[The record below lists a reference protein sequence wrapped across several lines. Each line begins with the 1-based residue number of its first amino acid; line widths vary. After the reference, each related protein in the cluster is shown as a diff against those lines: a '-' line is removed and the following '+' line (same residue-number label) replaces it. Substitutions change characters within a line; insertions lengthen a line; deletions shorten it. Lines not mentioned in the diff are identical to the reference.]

1 MRNSSSS
8 TTSAN
13 DVMMEIEAN
22 KPQGNG
28 IVVGGL
34 SPLSETLW
42 KEKRNT
48 EFIGDVSA
56 RLAWKDLT
64 VMVTLN
70 NGETQNVLEGLTG
83 YAEPGTFTALM
94 GPSGSGKSTLLD
106 ALSGRLASN
115 AFLSGRVL
123 LNGRKANLSF
133 GTAAYV
139 TQDDT
144 LIGTLTVR
152 ETISYSARLRLP
164 DRMPWLEKRT
174 LIESTIIEMGLQD
187 CADTVIGNWHLRGIS
202 GGEKRRVSIA
212 LEILMRPR
220 LLFLDEPT
228 SGLDSASAF
237 FVTQTLR
244 GLSRDGRTVI
254 ASIHQPSS
262 EVFELFDRLY
272 LLSGGKTVYFGQA
285 SEAYEARFTLPS
297 STSLFFLRGH
307 LIKLEQY
314 GEDQCDSCARMGPN
328 KLRNRLFFAQA
339 GFPCP
344 ALRNPSDHFLR
355 CINSDFDKVKATL
368 KGSMKLR
375 FESNEDPLDKT
386 TTAEAIRILVDY
398 YRRSQYSYSA
408 NERVEEMSKVK
419 GTVLDSGGSQAS
431 FFMQAYTLTK
441 RSFVNMSR
449 DFGYYWL
456 RLVIYLVVT
465 ICIGTIYLNVGT
477 GYSSILARGACASF
491 VFGFVTFMSI
501 GGFPSFVEDMKVF
514 QRERMNGHYG
524 VFAFVVS
531 NTLSAMP
538 FLILITFLSGTVCYF
553 MVRLHP
559 GFTHYL
565 FFVICLYASVTVVE
579 SLMMVIASVVPN
591 FLMGIIIGAGI
602 QGIFMLVSGYFRLPN
617 DIPKPFWR
625 YPMSYLSFHFWAL
638 QGQYQNDLMGLEF
651 DNSSPDLPK
660 IPGEF
665 ILEQIF
671 QIDLNRS
678 KWIDVSVIFV
688 MIITYRIIFFIM
700 IKINEDVTPWIRGYI
715 ARRKMQQKNGNQKQ
729 TIAPYGLTQ
738 SPSLRA
744 YVGNN
749 GPNSNR

>member
-1 MRNSSSS
+1 MKMSS
-8 TTSAN
+8 TSAGA
-13 DVMMEIEAN
+13 DEVVMEIEAN

-28 IVVGGL
+28 LVVGGL
-34 SPLSETLW
+34 SPLSESLW
-42 KEKRNT
+42 KEKTNT

-64 VMVTLN
+64 VTVTLS
-70 NGETQNVLEGLTG
+70 NGGDTQNVLEKLSG
-83 YAEPGTFTALM
+83 YAEPGSFTALM

-106 ALSGRLASN
+106 ALSGRLAAN
-115 AFLSGRVL
+115 AFLSGAIL
-123 LNGRKANLSF
+123 LNGRKAKLSF

-139 TQDDT
+139 TQDDN

-164 DRMPWLEKRT
+164 DRMPWSDKRA
-174 LIESTIIEMGLQD
+174 LVESTIIEMGLQD
-187 CADTVIGNWHLRGIS
+187 CADTVIGNWHLRGVS
-202 GGEKRRVSIA
+202 GGERRRVSIA
-212 LEILMRPR
+212 VEILMRPR

-285 SEAYEARFTLPS
+285 SEAYE
-297 STSLFFLRGH
+297 
-307 LIKLEQY
+307 
-314 GEDQCDSCARMGPN
+314 
-328 KLRNRLFFAQA
+328 FFAQA

-368 KGSMKLR
+368 KGSMKIR
-375 FESNEDPLDKT
+375 FEASDDPLERVT
-386 TTAEAIRILVDY
+386 TTEVIRTLVDS
-398 YRRSQYSYSA
+398 YRTSQYFYSA
-408 NERVEEMSKVK
+408 IQRIEEISKVK

-431 FFMQAYTLTK
+431 FFMQAVTLTA
-441 RSFVNMSR
+441 RSFLNMSR

-456 RLVIYLVVT
+456 RLVIYIVVT

-477 GYSSILARGACASF
+477 SYNSILARGACASF

-514 QRERMNGHYG
+514 QRERLNGHYG
-524 VFAFVVS
+524 VTAFVIS
-531 NTLSAMP
+531 NTLSATP
-538 FLILITFLSGTVCYF
+538 FLILITFISGTVCYF

-559 GFTHYL
+559 GLSHYL
-565 FFVICLYASVTVVE
+565 FFVLCLYASVTVVE
-579 SLMMVIASVVPN
+579 SLMMAIASVVPN

-625 YPMSYLSFHFWAL
+625 YPMSYISFHFWAL
-638 QGQYQNDLMGLEF
+638 QGQYQNDLKGLIF
-651 DNSSPDLPK
+651 DNQTPDLPK
-660 IPGEF
+660 IPGEY
-665 ILEQIF
+665 ILENVF
-671 QIDLNRS
+671 QIDMHRS
-678 KWIDVSVIFV
+678 KWVDLSVLLS
-688 MIITYRIIFFIM
+688 MIIIYRIIFFIM
-700 IKINEDVTPWIRGYI
+700 IKVNEDVTPWVRGYI
-715 ARRKMQQKNGNQKQ
+715 ARRRMQQKNASQN
-729 TIAPYGLTQ
+729 TTVAPFALTQ
-738 SPSLRA
+738 SPSLRN
-744 YVGNN
+744 YVQNHASAGT
-749 GPNSNR
+749 GGKTR

>member
-1 MRNSSSS
+1 MRNSSSDP
-8 TTSAN
+8 SATAAAAT
-13 DVMMEIEAN
+13 VMMEIEAS
-22 KPQGNG
+22 KPAGNG
-28 IVVGGL
+28 MVVGGL

-42 KEKRNT
+42 RERTNT
-48 EFIGDVSA
+48 EFVGDVSA
-56 RLAWKDLT
+56 RLTWKDLT
-64 VMVTLN
+64 VMVTLG

-83 YAEPGTFTALM
+83 YAEPGSLTALM

-106 ALSGRLASN
+106 ALSSRLAAN
-115 AFLSGRVL
+115 AFLSGSIL
-123 LNGRKANLSF
+123 LNGRKTKLSF

-139 TQDDT
+139 TQDDN

-164 DRMPWLEKRT
+164 DKMPWSEKRA
-174 LIESTIIEMGLQD
+174 LIESTIVEMGLQD

-285 SEAYEARFTLPS
+285 SDAYE
-297 STSLFFLRGH
+297 
-307 LIKLEQY
+307 
-314 GEDQCDSCARMGPN
+314 
-328 KLRNRLFFAQA
+328 FFAQA

-355 CINSDFDKVKATL
+355 CVNADFDKVKATL
-368 KGSMKLR
+368 KGSMK
-375 FESNEDPLDKT
+375 
-386 TTAEAIRILVDY
+386 
-398 YRRSQYSYSA
+398 
-408 NERVEEMSKVK
+408 K
-419 GTVLDSGGSQAS
+419 GTVLDAGGSQAS
-431 FFMQAYTLTK
+431 FPMQAFTLTK

-456 RLVIYLVVT
+456 RLVIYIVVT
-465 ICIGTIYLNVGT
+465 ICIGTIYFNVGT
-477 GYSSILARGACASF
+477 SYNSILARGSCASF

-514 QRERMNGHYG
+514 QRERLNGHYG
-524 VFAFVVS
+524 VTAFVIS

-538 FLILITFLSGTVCYF
+538 FLITITFLSGTICYF

-565 FFVICLYASVTVVE
+565 FFVLCLYASVTVVE
-579 SLMMVIASVVPN
+579 SLMMAIASIVPN

-617 DIPKPFWR
+617 DIPKPVWR
-625 YPMSYLSFHFWAL
+625 YPMSYISFHFWAL
-638 QGQYQNDLMGLEF
+638 QGQYQNDLNGLLF
-651 DNSSPDLPK
+651 NNQSPDLPK
-660 IPGEF
+660 IPGEY
-665 ILEQIF
+665 ILENIF
-671 QIDLNRS
+671 QINIRRS
-678 KWIDVSVIFV
+678 KWIDLSVIFS
-688 MIITYRIIFFIM
+688 MIVIYRIIFFVM
-700 IKINEDVTPWIRGYI
+700 IKISEDVTPWIRGYM
-715 ARRKMQQKNGNQKQ
+715 ARRRMQIKNGTQNT
-729 TIAPYGLTQ
+729 TIAPDGLTQ
-738 SPSLRA
+738 SPSLRNFVA
-744 YVGNN
+744 SRATGN
-749 GPNSNR
+749 GKR

>member
-1 MRNSSSS
+1 MAHETEKTRNSAAGHSI
-8 TTSAN
+8 
-13 DVMMEIEAN
+13 MEIEAS
-22 KPQGNG
+22 KPSGKG
-28 IVVGGL
+28 VVVGGL

-42 KEKRNT
+42 REKASL
-48 EFIGDVSA
+48 EIVGDVSA
-56 RLAWKDLT
+56 RLTWKDLT
-64 VMVTLN
+64 VTVTLS
-70 NGETQNVLEGLTG
+70 NGETQKVLEGLTG

-106 ALSGRLASN
+106 ALSSRLAAN
-115 AFLSGRVL
+115 AFLSGTIL
-123 LNGRKANLSF
+123 LNGRKRKLSF

-139 TQDDT
+139 TQDDN

-164 DRMPWLEKRT
+164 DKMSWSEKRA

-212 LEILMRPR
+212 LEILTRPR

-244 GLSRDGRTVI
+244 ALARDGRTVI

-262 EVFELFDRLY
+262 EVFELFDQLY
-272 LLSGGKTVYFGQA
+272 LLSSGKTVYFGQA
-285 SEAYEARFTLPS
+285 SDAYE
-297 STSLFFLRGH
+297 
-307 LIKLEQY
+307 
-314 GEDQCDSCARMGPN
+314 
-328 KLRNRLFFAQA
+328 FFAQA

-355 CINSDFDKVKATL
+355 CVNSDFDKVKATL

-375 FESNEDPLDKT
+375 FEASDDPLEKI
-386 TTAEAIRILVDY
+386 TTAEAIRVLIDS
-398 YRRSQYSYSA
+398 YRTSQYSYA
-408 NERVEEMSKVK
+408 AREKVEEISKVK

-431 FFMQAYTLTK
+431 FLMQAFTLSK
-441 RSFVNMSR
+441 RSFINMSR

-456 RLVIYLVVT
+456 RLVIYIVVT

-477 GYSSILARGACASF
+477 GYSSILARGSCASF

-514 QRERMNGHYG
+514 QRERLNGHYG
-524 VFAFVVS
+524 VTAFVIS

-538 FLILITFLSGTVCYF
+538 FLILITFLAGTVCYY

-559 GFTHYL
+559 GFEHYL
-565 FFVICLYASVTVVE
+565 FFVLCLYASVTVVE
-579 SLMMVIASVVPN
+579 SLMMAIASIVPN

-617 DIPKPFWR
+617 DIPKPVWR
-625 YPMSYLSFHFWAL
+625 YPMSYISFHFWAL
-638 QGQYQNDLMGLEF
+638 QGQYQNDLSGLVF
-651 DNSSPDLPK
+651 DNQSPDLPK
-660 IPGEF
+660 IPGEY
-665 ILEQIF
+665 ILENVF
-671 QIDLNRS
+671 QIDTSRS
-678 KWIDVSVIFV
+678 KWIDLSVILS
-688 MIITYRIIFFIM
+688 MIVVYRIIFFIM
-700 IKINEDVTPWIRGYI
+700 IKFSEDVTPWIRGYM
-715 ARRKMQQKNGNQKQ
+715 ARRRMQQKNGNQN
-729 TIAPYGLTQ
+729 TTVAPDGLTQ
-738 SPSLRA
+738 SPSLRTYA
-744 YVGNN
+744 TG
-749 GPNSNR
+749 RR

>member
-1 MRNSSSS
+1 MRNSSSAAA
-8 TTSAN
+8 SAN
-13 DVMMEIEAN
+13 DVMMEIEAS
-22 KPQGNG
+22 KPQDHG

-42 KEKRNT
+42 KEKTNT

-70 NGETQNVLEGLTG
+70 SGETQNVLEGLTG

-94 GPSGSGKSTLLD
+94 GPSGSGKSTFLD
-106 ALSGRLASN
+106 ALSGRLVSN

-123 LNGRKANLSF
+123 LNGRKADLSF

-152 ETISYSARLRLP
+152 ETISYSAQLRLP
-164 DRMPWLEKRT
+164 DRMPWSEKRT

-285 SEAYEARFTLPS
+285 SEAYE
-297 STSLFFLRGH
+297 
-307 LIKLEQY
+307 
-314 GEDQCDSCARMGPN
+314 
-328 KLRNRLFFAQA
+328 FFAQA

-386 TTAEAIRILVDY
+386 TTAEAMRILVDS

-408 NERVEEMSKVK
+408 NERVEDMSKVK

-431 FFMQAYTLTK
+431 FFMQSYTLTK
-441 RSFVNMSR
+441 RSFINMSR

-491 VFGFVTFMSI
+491 VFGFVTFLSI

-524 VFAFVVS
+524 VSAFVVS

-579 SLMMVIASVVPN
+579 SLMMVIASIVPN

-638 QGQYQNDLMGLEF
+638 QGQYQNDLMGLVF
-651 DNSSPDLPK
+651 DNSSSDLPK

-678 KWIDVSVIFV
+678 KWMDVSVIFV
-688 MIITYRIIFFIM
+688 MIITYRIIFFFV

-729 TIAPYGLTQ
+729 TISPYGLT
-738 SPSLRA
+738 
-744 YVGNN
+744 
-749 GPNSNR
+749 

>member
-1 MRNSSSS
+1 
-8 TTSAN
+8 
-13 DVMMEIEAN
+13 MEIEAH
-22 KPQGNG
+22 KPAGNG
-28 IVVGGL
+28 MVVGGL
-34 SPLSETLW
+34 SPLSESLW
-42 KEKRNT
+42 KDKTHT
-48 EFIGDVSA
+48 EFVGDVSA

-64 VMVTLN
+64 VVVSLG
-70 NGETQNVLEGLTG
+70 NGDTQNVLEKLSG
-83 YAEPGTFTALM
+83 YAEPGSFTALM

-106 ALSGRLASN
+106 ALSGRLAAN
-115 AFLSGRVL
+115 AFLSGTIL
-123 LNGRKANLSF
+123 LNGRRANLSF

-139 TQDDT
+139 TQDDN

-164 DRMPWLEKRT
+164 DRMAWSDKRA
-174 LIESTIIEMGLQD
+174 LVESTIIEMGLQD

-202 GGEKRRVSIA
+202 GGERRRVSIA

-285 SEAYEARFTLPS
+285 SEAYE
-297 STSLFFLRGH
+297 
-307 LIKLEQY
+307 
-314 GEDQCDSCARMGPN
+314 
-328 KLRNRLFFAQA
+328 FFAQA

-368 KGSMKLR
+368 KGSMKMR
-375 FESNEDPLDKT
+375 FEMNDDPVDRV
-386 TTAEAIRILVDY
+386 TTAEAIRTLVDS
-398 YRRSQYSYSA
+398 YRASQYCYSA
-408 NERVEEMSKVK
+408 KEKIEEMSKIK

-431 FFMQAYTLTK
+431 FLMQAFTLTI

-465 ICIGTIYLNVGT
+465 VCIGTIYLNVGT
-477 GYSSILARGACASF
+477 SYSAILARGACASF

-514 QRERMNGHYG
+514 QRERLNGHYG
-524 VFAFVVS
+524 VGAFVIS

-559 GFTHYL
+559 GFMHYV
-565 FFVICLYASVTVVE
+565 FFVLCLYASVTVVE
-579 SLMMVIASVVPN
+579 SLMMAIASVVPN

-625 YPMSYLSFHFWAL
+625 YPMSYISFHFWAL
-638 QGQYQNDLMGLEF
+638 QGQYQNDLKGLIF
-651 DNSSPDLPK
+651 DNQTPDLPK
-660 IPGEF
+660 IPGEY
-665 ILEQIF
+665 ILENVF
-671 QIDLNRS
+671 QIDMNRS
-678 KWIDVSVIFV
+678 KWVDLSVLLS
-688 MIITYRIIFFIM
+688 MIIIYRIIFFVM
-700 IKINEDVTPWIRGYI
+700 IKVNEDVTPWVRGYI
-715 ARRKMQQKNGNQKQ
+715 ARRRIQHKGTNPS
-729 TIAPYGLTQ
+729 TTVTPFGLTQ

-744 YVGNN
+744 YVQ
-749 GPNSNR
+749 PRPR

>member
-1 MRNSSSS
+1 MKPSQN
-8 TTSAN
+8 TAT
-13 DVMMEIEAN
+13 MEIESQQQQQHQN
-22 KPQGNG
+22 NNHHM
-28 IVVGGL
+28 VVMGGL

-42 KEKRNT
+42 RDKAMT
-48 EFIGDVSA
+48 DLVGDVSA
-56 RLAWKDLT
+56 RLTWKDLNVT
-64 VMVTLN
+64 VTLSH
-70 NGETQNVLEGLTG
+70 GETQKVLEGLTG

-106 ALSGRLASN
+106 ALASRLAAN
-115 AFLSGRVL
+115 AFLSGTIL
-123 LNGRKANLSF
+123 LNGHKTKLSF

-152 ETISYSARLRLP
+152 ETIAYSARLRLP
-164 DRMPWLEKRT
+164 DNMPWSEKQA

-187 CADTVIGNWHLRGIS
+187 CADTVVGNWHLRGIS

-285 SEAYEARFTLPS
+285 SEAYE
-297 STSLFFLRGH
+297 
-307 LIKLEQY
+307 
-314 GEDQCDSCARMGPN
+314 
-328 KLRNRLFFAQA
+328 FFAQA

-344 ALRNPSDHFLR
+344 SLRNPSDHFLR

-375 FESNEDPLDKT
+375 FEATDDPLEKIS
-386 TTAEAIRILVDY
+386 TAEATRTLINY
-398 YRRSQYSYSA
+398 YATSQYSYSA
-408 NERVEEMSKVK
+408 RQRVEEISKVK

-431 FFMQAYTLTK
+431 FPMQAFTLTK

-456 RLVIYLVVT
+456 RLVIYVLVTV
-465 ICIGTIYLNVGT
+465 CIGTIYLNVGT
-477 GYSSILARGACASF
+477 SYNSILARGSCASF

-524 VFAFVVS
+524 VTAFVIS
-531 NTLSAMP
+531 NTISAMP
-538 FLILITFLSGTVCYF
+538 FLILITFISGTVCYF

-559 GFTHYL
+559 GFEHYL
-565 FFVICLYASVTVVE
+565 FFVLCLYASVTVVE
-579 SLMMVIASVVPN
+579 SLMMAIASVVPN
-591 FLMGIIIGAGI
+591 FLMGIITGAGI

-617 DIPKPFWR
+617 DIPKPVWR
-625 YPMSYLSFHFWAL
+625 YPMSYISFHFWAL
-638 QGQYQNDLMGLEF
+638 QGQYQNDLKGLLF
-651 DNSSPDLPK
+651 DNQSPDLPK
-660 IPGEF
+660 IPGEY
-665 ILEQIF
+665 ILENVF
-671 QIDLNRS
+671 QINVHRS
-678 KWIDVSVIFV
+678 KWIDLSVIFS
-688 MIITYRIIFFIM
+688 MIIIYRIFFFLM

-715 ARRKMQQKNGNQKQ
+715 ARRRIQLKNRNQSN
-729 TIAPYGLTQ
+729 TTVAPDRLAQ

-744 YVGNN
+744 YVARRQANGN
-749 GPNSNR
+749 

>member
-1 MRNSSSS
+1 MSMKSSS
-8 TTSAN
+8 AAD

-28 IVVGGL
+28 LVVGGL
-34 SPLSETLW
+34 SPLSESLW
-42 KEKRNT
+42 KEKTNT
-48 EFIGDVSA
+48 EFMGDVSA

-64 VMVTLN
+64 VVVTLS
-70 NGETQNVLEGLTG
+70 NGDTQNVLEKLSG
-83 YAEPGTFTALM
+83 YAEPGSFTALM

-106 ALSGRLASN
+106 ALSGRLAAN
-115 AFLSGRVL
+115 AFLSGTIL
-123 LNGRKANLSF
+123 LNGRKAKLSF

-139 TQDDT
+139 TQDDN

-164 DRMPWLEKRT
+164 DRMAWSDKRA
-174 LIESTIIEMGLQD
+174 LVESTIIEMGLQD

-202 GGEKRRVSIA
+202 GGERRRVSIA
-212 LEILMRPR
+212 LEILTRPR

-285 SEAYEARFTLPS
+285 SEAYE
-297 STSLFFLRGH
+297 
-307 LIKLEQY
+307 
-314 GEDQCDSCARMGPN
+314 
-328 KLRNRLFFAQA
+328 FFAQA

-368 KGSMKLR
+368 KGSMKMR
-375 FESNEDPLDKT
+375 FETNDDPLDKV
-386 TTAEAIRILVDY
+386 TTAEAIRTLVDS
-398 YRRSQYSYSA
+398 YRTSQYCYSA
-408 NERVEEMSKVK
+408 KEKIEEISKIK

-431 FFMQAYTLTK
+431 FFMQAFTLTT

-456 RLVIYLVVT
+456 RLVIYIVVT

-477 GYSSILARGACASF
+477 SYNSILARGACASF

-514 QRERMNGHYG
+514 QRERLNGHYG
-524 VFAFVVS
+524 VSAFVIS

-538 FLILITFLSGTVCYF
+538 FLILITFISGTVCYF

-559 GFTHYL
+559 GFLHYL
-565 FFVICLYASVTVVE
+565 FFVLCLYASVTVVE
-579 SLMMVIASVVPN
+579 SLMMAIASVVPN

-617 DIPKPFWR
+617 DIPKPVWR
-625 YPMSYLSFHFWAL
+625 YPMSYISFHFWAL
-638 QGQYQNDLMGLEF
+638 QGQYQNDLKGLIF
-651 DNSSPDLPK
+651 DNQSPDLPK
-660 IPGEF
+660 IPGEY
-665 ILEQIF
+665 ILENVF
-671 QIDLNRS
+671 QIDVHRS
-678 KWIDVSVIFV
+678 KWVDLSVLFS
-688 MIITYRIIFFIM
+688 MIIIYRIIFFIM
-700 IKINEDVTPWIRGYI
+700 IKVNEDVTPWVRGYI
-715 ARRKMQQKNGNQKQ
+715 ARRRIQRKSANQNT
-729 TIAPYGLTQ
+729 TITPFALTQ
-738 SPSLRA
+738 SPSLRT
-744 YVGNN
+744 YVQ
-749 GPNSNR
+749 NRASGSGRR